1 MVIRYLN
8 TKMPILITI
17 HAERNAKKRMI
28 VSISGFGIP
37 LLFQRF
43 AGDGTHVTDAFL
55 RGITI

>member
-1 MVIRYLN
+1 MATSFLN
-8 TKMPILITI
+8 TKMLIQITI

-28 VSISGFGIP
+28 VDISGFGIP